1 MSHEIYPE
9 PICACG
15 AHLDEGQSRCRKC
28 HARER
33 WIKKQAAKR
42 TRHTA
47 RREETRRPPRAPRGL
62 ASAGVIW
69 S

>member
-15 AHLDEGQSRCRKC
+15 AHLGEGQSRCRKC

-42 TRHTA
+42 TRRA
-47 RREETRRPPRAPRGL
+47 GRRGETRRPPALRAAWPRR
-62 ASAGVIW
+62 GVIW

>member
-1 MSHEIYPE
+1 MSHEICPE
-9 PICACG
+9 PMCVCG
-15 AHLDEGQSRCRKC
+15 AHLEEGRSRCRKC

-33 WIKKQAAKR
+33 WIKRQAAKR
-42 TRHTA
+42 TR
-47 RREETRRPPRAPRGL
+47 RGETRRPPRAPRGL

>member
-28 HARER
+28 RSRDR
-33 WIKKQAAKR
+33 WIKRQVAKR
-42 TRHTA
+42 KRDGH
-47 RREETRRPPRAPRGL
+47 RRDETRRSPRAPRGL